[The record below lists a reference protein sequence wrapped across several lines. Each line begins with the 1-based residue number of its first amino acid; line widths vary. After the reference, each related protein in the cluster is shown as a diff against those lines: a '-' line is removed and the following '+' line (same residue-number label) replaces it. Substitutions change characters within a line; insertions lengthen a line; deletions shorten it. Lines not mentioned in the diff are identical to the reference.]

1 VTKPKP
7 TIPVVAR
14 ITSPAGAHTYR
25 AAGLGEEPIYEI
37 LNRMPVTAEQHQW
50 HENERARLMRDKTW
64 VQRYMSGVPDAHSRL
79 ARFGTFSAGKLHI
92 RIGRER
98 NE

>member
-1 VTKPKP
+1 MTKPKP

-37 LNRMPVTAEQHQW
+37 LNRMPVTAEP
-50 HENERARLMRDKTW
+50 AS
-64 VQRYMSGVPDAHSRL
+64 VA
-79 ARFGTFSAGKLHI
+79 
-92 RIGRER
+92 RER
-98 NE
+98 TCPADAR